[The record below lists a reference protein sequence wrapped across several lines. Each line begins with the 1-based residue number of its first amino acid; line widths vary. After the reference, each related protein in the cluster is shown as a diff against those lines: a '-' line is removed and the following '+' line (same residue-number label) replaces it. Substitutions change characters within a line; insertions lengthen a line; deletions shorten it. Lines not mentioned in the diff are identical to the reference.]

1 MKSARSFIVV
11 AAMAAL
17 TILLLAPALVLGAD
31 ATVRW
36 THPTARENG
45 VSLALSEIRE
55 TQVDYG
61 ICAAGGAFPAAAA
74 GTQVVPAPATSVVIT
89 NLGYGTWCFRGR
101 TADTGGLVSANSSVA
116 QKVILAPPQP
126 PVLSATI
133 TVAYDMKGV
142 RGDGTI
148 LLGREVG
155 TVAIGAPC
163 IDYAFETNKG
173 TFHGIDRS
181 NVKLSREPRSSMIV
195 TKCAI
200 G

>member
-1 MKSARSFIVV
+1 MTARRLIAT
-11 AAMAAL
+11 AALAAL

-36 THPTARENG
+36 SHPTARENG
-45 VSLALSEIRE
+45 VPLALSEIRE
-55 TQVDYG
+55 TQIDYG
-61 ICAAGGAFPAAAA
+61 QCAAGGVFPATPA
-74 GTQVVPAPATSVVIT
+74 GTQVVPAPATTAVVT

-133 TVAYDMKGV
+133 TVAYDFKGV

-155 TVAIGAPC
+155 TVALGAPC
-163 IDYAFETNKG
+163 IDYAFQTNKG
-173 TFHGIDRS
+173 TFHGIDRA